1 MELINRFQL
10 KIAYLCGP
18 SERKNFPS
26 IDLCRI
32 QNQRTRREK
41 KYNINNGKRNVE
53 LIHISF
59 CSSFAH
65 EYIECEINTE
75 AAELNHVHW
84 FAKWPT

>member
-32 QNQRTRREK
+32 QNKEHEERK
-41 KYNINNGKRNVE
+41 NI
-53 LIHISF
+53 
-59 CSSFAH
+59 
-65 EYIECEINTE
+65 T
-75 AAELNHVHW
+75 
-84 FAKWPT
+84 